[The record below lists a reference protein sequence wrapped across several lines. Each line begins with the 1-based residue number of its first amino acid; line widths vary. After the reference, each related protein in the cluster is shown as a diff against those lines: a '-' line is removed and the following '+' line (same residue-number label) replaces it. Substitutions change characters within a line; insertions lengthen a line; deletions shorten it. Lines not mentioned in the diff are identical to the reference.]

1 MKKIRIA
8 VADDQPIYRNGLV
21 SLLNSMPD
29 FKVVLEAGSGI
40 ELIKGL
46 KTIRANVAIIDY
58 RMPELNGINTVK
70 IIREK
75 NHELRILMLSM
86 YDDEEF
92 VENALKNGVNGYL
105 SKDDEPDE
113 IKLAIESLM
122 NTGYYVNDRTKK
134 VMIKKLMVMGQL
146 RPEFILD
153 QNDDFSENEIEVMR
167 LIAQERS
174 NKEIADIM
182 NKAERTIEGYRRMI
196 LEKTGAKNSI
206 GIVMYG
212 IKNGLIDL

>member
-167 LIAQERS
+167 LIAQEKS